1 LFEPSTGDKRHA
13 EERQQRVRVSVWDET
28 RTTTTEARAFRDGP
42 TIIVRVGVQEALD
55 VAAKHTRA
63 IAVLYDPLDPPDDTH
78 PGADGH
84 SGIEGL
90 ERAKAQPKPE
100 WRKLLEDLAKL
111 ADLLEGPAGPPP
123 NAGG

>member
-1 LFEPSTGDKRHA
+1 
-13 EERQQRVRVSVWDET
+13 VSVWDEM
-28 RTTTTEARAFRDGP
+28 RTTAAEARTFRDGP
-42 TIIVRVGVQEALD
+42 TIVVRVGVQEALD
-55 VAAKHTRA
+55 IAARHRHALA
-63 IAVLYDPLDPPDDTH
+63 ILYDPLDPPDDTH

-111 ADLLEGPAGPPP
+111 ADLLEGPVDLPPR
-123 NAGG
+123 AGG